1 MKFIF
6 PQNYNFKPK
15 LLGFIEYPVAIIN
28 VLLWLILYFFIKLI
42 IKDLYLKIIIF
53 ISIDFPILLLSIFGF
68 NHENILY
75 VFLYV
80 LKFLKNRRIYLYSKN

>member
-1 MKFIF
+1 MKFIC

-42 IKDLYLKIIIF
+42 IKDLYFKIIIF
-53 ISIDFPILLLSIFGF
+53 ISIAFPILLLSIFGF

>member
-28 VLLWLILYFFIKLI
+28 VLLWLILLIRIRDFKNFFSF
-42 IKDLYLKIIIF
+42 IF
-53 ISIDFPILLLSIFGF
+53 HSC
-68 NHENILY
+68 
-75 VFLYV
+75 
-80 LKFLKNRRIYLYSKN
+80 

>member
-53 ISIDFPILLLSIFGF
+53 ISIAFPILLLSIFGF

-80 LKFLKNRRIYLYSKN
+80 LKFLKNRHIYLYSKN